1 MCMCPHTYIHIK
13 YAHTYICTYISRL
26 YVHKYV
32 CLFYVHMYIHIY
44 ICSRAGPTY
53 GLIGSPRLRF
63 DGVRGLLLVPAA
75 RLFKLVQ
82 NNTVFPRVLRI
93 YRYAVV
99 AQECYAEG
107 NAIRIESERWGE
119 RETDNKV
126 REGETSDFLCPVQ
139 RIMGTEKTQ
148 PNRQTYRKEQ
158 QHYNNLSFVCKSRLS
173 TNIFILFIKFY
184 HGERKK
190 FKTF

>member
-1 MCMCPHTYIHIK
+1 MCMCPHT
-13 YAHTYICTYISRL
+13 HTYTLNMHTHTYVHMYISRQ

-32 CLFYVHMYIHIY
+32 CLCYVHTYTY
-44 ICSRAGPTY
+44 SRAGPTY

-63 DGVRGLLLVPAA
+63 DDGGGLLLVPAA

-126 REGETSDFLCPVQ
+126 REGETCVFLCPVQ
-139 RIMGTEKTQ
+139 HIMGTEKTQ
-148 PNRQTYRKEQ
+148 PNRQTYREEQ
-158 QHYNNLSFVCKSRLS
+158 QLYNNLNRLFCVQVAALDKYFYFVYK
-173 TNIFILFIKFY
+173 ILP
-184 HGERKK
+184 RRA
-190 FKTF
+190 